1 MYSAYKLNKQ
11 GDNIQPWRT
20 PFPICNQSV
29 VPCPV
34 LTVASWP
41 EYKFLK
47 RQIRWSGIPFS
58 FRIFHSL
65 LWYSVVISSVYYII
79 FGLGF
84 LSYGIFILFFII
96 IPIRLLIF
104 FNIFFCVFFLY
115 SILYIFG
122 CLILDTFSLIW
133 GHIFSLIWGLIFQC
147 HIFLYFHTVHG
158 VLVAR
163 ILEWLAIP
171 SSSGPCFVRNL
182 HYDPSVLGGSE

>member
-1 MYSAYKLNKQ
+1 MLPDLNTNFSR
-11 GDNIQPWRT
+11 GRSGGLV
-20 PFPICNQSV
+20 FPS
-29 VPCPV
+29 
-34 LTVASWP
+34 LS
-41 EYKFLK
+41 E
-47 RQIRWSGIPFS
+47 FS
-58 FRIFHSL
+58 SL

-104 FNIFFCVFFLY
+104 FNIFFCLFFLY

-122 CLILDTFSLIW
+122 CLILDAFSLIC

-147 HIFLYFHTVHG
+147 HIFLYFHTVNG
-158 VLVAR
+158 LFKAR
-163 ILEWLAIP
+163 ILKWFAILL
-171 SSSGPCFVRNL
+171 SSGPCFVRNL